1 MVSEL
6 IDQSTGRWNEP
17 LVKNTFWEDD
27 VKIIL
32 ATPIRDDFEDYPA
45 WHYDEKGTFSVKSAY
60 RLYVTCRD
68 GLPASTSIESNQEI
82 QWKKIW
88 SLTCQPKVKQFIWR
102 LTHNSLPLRINIKR
116 RGIECDTRCV
126 CCKRLDENGAHLF
139 LKCKEV
145 NFFWRN
151 LQLEEIRDQMCTCR
165 DAKSV
170 VQKVLEQDEEK
181 STLICCMLWS
191 WWWRRNKINAGET
204 AGTVDNLV
212 YQIKHLVND
221 SLQFC
226 RSRGTTET
234 EKNIVQWSKPEGEW
248 LKINTDGS
256 FMQATREGGWGFVVR
271 DSAGEVRGSGAG
283 YLANTASAAHAEAEA
298 CTQALQAAATWGM
311 VNVQVET
318 DAQNLVKALR
328 GQELDLAPEGVV
340 YPGPALAFQGP
351 SARQK
356 KGPHTV
362 VIEMIFY
369 I

>member
-1 MVSEL
+1 
-6 IDQSTGRWNEP
+6 
-17 LVKNTFWEDD
+17 
-27 VKIIL
+27 
-32 ATPIRDDFEDYPA
+32 
-45 WHYDEKGTFSVKSAY
+45 
-60 RLYVTCRD
+60 
-68 GLPASTSIESNQEI
+68 
-82 QWKKIW
+82 
-88 SLTCQPKVKQFIWR
+88 
-102 LTHNSLPLRINIKR
+102 
-116 RGIECDTRCV
+116 
-126 CCKRLDENGAHLF
+126 
-139 LKCKEV
+139 
-145 NFFWRN
+145 
-151 LQLEEIRDQMCTCR
+151 
-165 DAKSV
+165 V
-170 VQKVLEQDEEK
+170 VQKVLEQDEKK

-271 DSAGEVRGSGAG
+271 DSAGEVRGSGVG
-283 YLANTASAAHAEAEA
+283 YLANTTSAAHAEAEA

-318 DAQNLVKALR
+318 DAQNLVEALR

-340 YPGPALAFQGP
+340 YRDLRIFIRLNFNSVKVSYAPRSCNNVAHALADYG
-351 SARQK
+351 ARRRELRQLW
-356 KGPHTV
+356 PESLPNDVIVRV
-362 VIEMIFY
+362 VSGGART
-369 I
+369 